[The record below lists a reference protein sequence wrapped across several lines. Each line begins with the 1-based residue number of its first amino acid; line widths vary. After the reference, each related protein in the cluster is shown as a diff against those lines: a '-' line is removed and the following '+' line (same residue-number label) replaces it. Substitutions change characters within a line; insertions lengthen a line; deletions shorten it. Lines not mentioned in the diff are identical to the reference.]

1 MVTRPLLVLLLR
13 TYEITAGSNTI
24 SEVHSFAFPTET
36 SIYLFTFDQ
45 VIAISPSH
53 STAEVPVWCVEATFY
68 LWQRFIFVA
77 RCKFSKVYT
86 SSLSPLTSCLDDCK
100 AIHRH
105 KVIDCSHRYVC
116 IRHYINELDNQ
127 YIFFLY
133 CPWYFKLSFGRRFKI
148 IRRIFFVW
156 QTDISFYST
165 TAFLFNVSKLYGN
178 IIGTQSKV

>member
-24 SEVHSFAFPTET
+24 SEVHSFAFPTQT

-45 VIAISPSH
+45 VAISPSY

-68 LWQRFIFVA
+68 LWQGWISVA
-77 RCKFSKVYT
+77 RSKFYT

-105 KVIDCSHRYVC
+105 KVIDCSHRYIC

-133 CPWYFKLSFGRRFKI
+133 CPWYSKLSFGRHFKI
-148 IRRIFFVW
+148 IRIFFVW

-178 IIGTQSKV
+178 IGTQSKV